1 MDPKNMNLY
10 VGNKSYFIIDQ
21 YQKDTCLYAEDA
33 YYHFDIDVDRM
44 LLHKKINNEY
54 LDIDIQIKLNL
65 CHYN

>member
-1 MDPKNMNLY
+1 MNLY

-54 LDIDIQIKLNL
+54 LDIDIQIK
-65 CHYN
+65 